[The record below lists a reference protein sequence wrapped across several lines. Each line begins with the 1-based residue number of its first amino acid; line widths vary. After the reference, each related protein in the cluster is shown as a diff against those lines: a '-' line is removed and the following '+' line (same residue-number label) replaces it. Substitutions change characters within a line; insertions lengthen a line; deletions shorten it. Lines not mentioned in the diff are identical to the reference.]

1 MLITLQHC
9 TKQTTT
15 RNKNTNRTTTK
26 KDRKHFRLACLHDSV
41 KRRARGT
48 KKKRKNVRKQVSGNT
63 RNSEMCFPASLSS
76 LCSCHSCATS
86 FSNGKG
92 KSVLLP
98 SSILVR
104 CTYSFIT
111 NPEGTWKEGKERTV
125 DTGKSGCTNCLEKAT
140 ANQNDNCV
148 VSIKAA

>member
-48 KKKRKNVRKQVSGNT
+48 KKKEKMFGSKLVVTRETAKCASPPLSQACAHVIHAQLVSAT
-63 RNSEMCFPASLSS
+63 EKESPFYFLPASLSAV
-76 LCSCHSCATS
+76 HT
-86 FSNGKG
+86 
-92 KSVLLP
+92 P
-98 SSILVR
+98 SSR
-104 CTYSFIT
+104 TQ
-111 NPEGTWKEGKERTV
+111 KERGKKEKKEQWTLARVAAPTV
-125 DTGKSGCTNCLEKAT
+125 
-140 ANQNDNCV
+140 
-148 VSIKAA
+148 